1 MEAAGLRDIIGPIMV
16 GPSSSHTAGALR
28 IAAMARTLCAGA
40 PRTVVFKL
48 YGSFAHTYTGH
59 GTDKALVAGML
70 GLATDDLR
78 IRDSFDLARAA
89 RLEFIFEPLPGV
101 SCDHPNTVEME
112 ITDDAGAL
120 LDVRGISV
128 GGGAAVIDRI
138 NGVDVSITGEHN
150 SIVIKQTDEK
160 GVLAHI
166 AGCIR
171 DFDVNIATA
180 RMYRERRG
188 AVAYTVMET
197 DEAIGEALK
206 VAIQRSPAITE
217 VRIIAA
223 EGSQVSAMGGCD
235 DAAGAKEA
243 GTIEGS
249 AGTRAA
255 KAIFPTEDA
264 GEEAFAALDFES
276 GAQLLELCQ
285 KYDCTI
291 STLFY
296 QREGARLASRGEAAD
311 TNDYLRRVLAV
322 MRAATREPVAHPQRS
337 MGGLIGG
344 EAQRLADA
352 AAQGHTVCGGQLA
365 RATIYALAV
374 LETNASMGRIVAA
387 PTAGSS
393 GVIPAVL
400 FSLQEE
406 YGFDDEALGA
416 ALLNA
421 AATGYLIARNAT
433 VSGAEG
439 GCQAEIGAAAAMA
452 ASAATELAGG
462 TPAQCLAA
470 ASNAI
475 ANMLGLVCD
484 PIAGLVEAPCQQR
497 NASGAATALVSAQ
510 VALAGV
516 ANLVDFDQTVAALYA
531 VGRALP
537 FELRETA
544 LGGMAA
550 TPAACDFCKSCRL

>member
-1 MEAAGLRDIIGPIMV
+1 MEAAGLRDIIGPIMI

-59 GTDKALVAGML
+59 GTDKALVGGML

-78 IRDSFDLARAA
+78 IRDSFELARAA
-89 RLEFIFEPLPGV
+89 QLEFKFEPLPGV
-101 SCDHPNTVEME
+101 SSDHPNTVEME
-112 ITDDAGAL
+112 ITDERGAT

-223 EGSQVSAMGGCD
+223 EGSRVSALGGCD
-235 DAAGAKEA
+235 GAASAEVA
-243 GTIEGS
+243 GTIEGA
-249 AGTRAA
+249 AGAG
-255 KAIFPTEDA
+255 AIFPTEEA
-264 GEEAFAALDFES
+264 AQEAFEARDFES

-285 KYDCTI
+285 KYECTI
-291 STLFY
+291 SALFY
-296 QREGARLASRGEAAD
+296 HREGARLASRGEAAD
-311 TNDYLRRVLAV
+311 TDDYLRRVLAV

-352 AAQGHTVCGGQLA
+352 AAQGRTVCGGQLA

-550 TPAACDFCKSCRL
+550 TPAACDFCKSCR

>member
-59 GTDKALVAGML
+59 GTDKALVGGML

-78 IRDSFDLARAA
+78 IRDSFELARAA
-89 RLEFIFEPLPGV
+89 QLEFSFEPLPGV
-101 SCDHPNTVEME
+101 SSDHPNTVEME
-112 ITDDAGAL
+112 ITDEGGAT

-223 EGSQVSAMGGCD
+223 EGSQISAMGGCD
-235 DAAGAKEA
+235 DAAAADAAGA
-243 GTIEGS
+243 
-249 AGTRAA
+249 RAA
-255 KAIFPTEDA
+255 KAIFPTEEA

-291 STLFY
+291 SALFY
-296 QREGARLASRGEAAD
+296 QREGARL
-311 TNDYLRRVLAV
+311 
-322 MRAATREPVAHPQRS
+322 
-337 MGGLIGG
+337 
-344 EAQRLADA
+344 
-352 AAQGHTVCGGQLA
+352 
-365 RATIYALAV
+365 
-374 LETNASMGRIVAA
+374 
-387 PTAGSS
+387 
-393 GVIPAVL
+393 
-400 FSLQEE
+400 
-406 YGFDDEALGA
+406 
-416 ALLNA
+416 
-421 AATGYLIARNAT
+421 
-433 VSGAEG
+433 
-439 GCQAEIGAAAAMA
+439 
-452 ASAATELAGG
+452 
-462 TPAQCLAA
+462 
-470 ASNAI
+470 
-475 ANMLGLVCD
+475 
-484 PIAGLVEAPCQQR
+484 
-497 NASGAATALVSAQ
+497 
-510 VALAGV
+510 
-516 ANLVDFDQTVAALYA
+516 
-531 VGRALP
+531 
-537 FELRETA
+537 
-544 LGGMAA
+544 
-550 TPAACDFCKSCRL
+550 